1 VNLNFLQLWM
11 YNLISLVESLVDFG
25 VDGNFGFF
33 VYLEW
38 GGVEIWYRSRVL
50 RKCFAVLCAWCWM
63 W

>member
-1 VNLNFLQLWM
+1 M

-33 VYLEW
+33 VY
-38 GGVEIWYRSRVL
+38 GVEWSGVETWYRSRVL